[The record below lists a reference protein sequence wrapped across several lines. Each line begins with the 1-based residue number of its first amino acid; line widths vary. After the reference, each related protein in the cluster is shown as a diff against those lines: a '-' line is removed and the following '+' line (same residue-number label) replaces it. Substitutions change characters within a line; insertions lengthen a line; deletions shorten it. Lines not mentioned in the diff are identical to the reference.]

1 MYNIYNRKVT
11 MRELKTLFRW
21 MGKYKFGL
29 ILILALILLLAYTRT
44 ITPQFISYTIDSILL
59 GQESPLP
66 SVFAEQIQKQDSVYG
81 QTFVLI
87 TILILFQAARSLLM
101 VIRGRVVAIT
111 TENFM
116 YDLRTKTY
124 SHLQRLPFEYFK
136 KNDAGDIIQRC
147 TTDMEVI
154 RTFVTGELV
163 QMTWIFSIIATTL
176 FTMIRVNP
184 LFALVSICCF
194 PLIFLSSYFYFKKI
208 RVVYS
213 SIDENEAQMIDS
225 IKENITGV
233 QVVKAFGSQ
242 KFEYDKY
249 IDKSKDYYVNLD
261 KFFGYLSKMH
271 AFSSLFTNMQTFI
284 VVIFGIIFIEKGIIT
299 VGVLVLFLSYV
310 KLLNV
315 PIRAL
320 ARLFS
325 RLGRNFVAIDR
336 VDEILTSKEE
346 SYSGVK
352 SDMSGDIE
360 FKNVSFKYAD
370 SNENIID
377 NVSFKIEKGQRVAI
391 IGRTGSGKSTISHLL
406 SRLIDPTSG
415 QILINGVDITTIEK
429 NHLRT
434 NIGVIVQE
442 PYLFSKSIEKNIA
455 IGSDKYDIQEVMQFA
470 QVASIHND
478 ILAFEDGYET
488 SVGERGTTL
497 SGGQK
502 QRIAIARS
510 IITPRKVLV
519 FDDSLS
525 AVDNETDKS
534 IRDALSQIGSATT
547 IAITH
552 RLSSVL
558 DCDKVLVFNQGKLI
572 QCGSI
577 EALRN
582 DTNSYFANLYNKQVG
597 DDNE

>member
-1 MYNIYNRKVT
+1 

>member
-1 MYNIYNRKVT
+1 

-336 VDEILTSKEE
+336 VDEILTSKKE

>member
-1 MYNIYNRKVT
+1 

-66 SVFAEQIQKQDSVYG
+66 SVFADQIQKQDSVYG